1 MLTESSGCW
10 DPGRKQTVKWAAEGA
25 RKGESLVWRNAWAC
39 VSCRGCVGI
48 PQRARETVK
57 QGGTANKNYSSLTD
71 GIILS
76 WAVFLFGGKAY
87 VVQAMATPK
96 ENGKKSV
103 NK

>member
-1 MLTESSGCW
+1 
-10 DPGRKQTVKWAAEGA
+10 
-25 RKGESLVWRNAWAC
+25 
-39 VSCRGCVGI
+39 
-48 PQRARETVK
+48 VK